1 MKQQASV
8 MIAFLAMALLAS
20 LMFNFHY
27 YRKAENLQ
35 DRLEK
40 YLPAAQQMELENLT
54 LKQSIE
60 YQEYQRQKEK
70 FDTLGNSLIQRRRE
84 DTMVTPATP
93 PIHYD
98 VPPAVQQPPGNND
111 FRDLNKRY

>member
-8 MIAFLAMALLAS
+8 LISFLGLALLAS

-40 YLPAAQQMELENLT
+40 YLPAAKQMEMENMS

-60 YQEYQRQKEK
+60 YQEYMRQKEQ
-70 FDTLGNSLIQRRRE
+70 FDTLGNSLTRRRMQ
-84 DTMVTPATP
+84 DTMVTPETP

-98 VPPAVQQPPGNND
+98 VPPAQQQPPGSND